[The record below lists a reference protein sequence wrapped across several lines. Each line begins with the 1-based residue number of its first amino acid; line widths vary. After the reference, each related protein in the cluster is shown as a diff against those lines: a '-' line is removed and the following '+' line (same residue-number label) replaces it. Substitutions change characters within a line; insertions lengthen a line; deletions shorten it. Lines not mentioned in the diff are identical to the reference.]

1 MQWLT
6 KKNEFPSVENA
17 SQDGLLALG
26 GDLSIERLLLA
37 YNNGIFPWFNDDAL
51 IMWWSPNER
60 LVLFPHKIKI
70 SKSMRK
76 VLASNQFKL
85 TKNTCFEKVMQLCAG
100 VKRKEQEGTWITPKM
115 KDAYLALHR
124 EGHANS
130 YEVWQNDELVGGL
143 YGIDLGHVFCGESMF
158 SSVSNASKFALVKL
172 AQELEQKKYVM
183 IDCQVPTDHL
193 KSMGAEEISRD
204 RFIKLL

>member
-115 KDAYLALHR
+115 KDAYLALHK

>member
-1 MQWLT
+1 VQWLT